1 MWAHNAKRQLWVNQ
15 VADKKVGS
23 GTGTAD
29 WHGVPGT
36 ALGTG
41 GYGKGYGGYGYDG
54 HAGYGGYGNTY
65 GYGHGNGYGYG
76 GYGGG
81 YGGGY

>member
-15 VADKKVGS
+15 IADKKVGS

-41 GYGKGYGGYGYDG
+41 GYSGHGYGG
-54 HAGYGGYGNTY
+54 HGGF
-65 GYGHGNGYGYG
+65 GYGHGSGHGSGHGHGGFGQGYGHGFG
-76 GYGGG
+76 GYGK
-81 YGGGY
+81 Y

>member
-1 MWAHNAKRQLWVNQ
+1 MWANNAKRQLWVNQ

-41 GYGKGYGGYGYDG
+41 GYGGYGYGGHG
-54 HAGYGGYGNTY
+54 AYGGYGNA
-65 GYGHGNGYGYG
+65 YGHGNGYGYG
-76 GYGGG
+76 GFGRYGG
-81 YGGGY
+81 Y